1 MNLFMVNIYTN
12 ILVVLPL
19 RKILQR
25 VDHLVNEIEHAESQS
40 QSSLVFCAFFNSRF
54 FAQMKTIILEFLSI
68 IPYFT
73 SQEQTPLLINY
84 FLFHFQ
90 KSKSRSSSVPA
101 GARRQVFQVPKAP
114 SGMYKSGKQKPRQLF
129 YVSISRKKS
138 FLFCHHIYFLLVFDK
153 SIVNGMS
160 EKQQGF
166 FVKFDLKMS
175 KIPHEK
181 VANNFQLMMQNKM
194 N

>member
-54 FAQMKTIILEFLSI
+54 FAQMKTIILEFCSLYLILQVRNRPPINQLFFISFLEIKISVFECTSWSETSSI
-68 IPYFT
+68 
-73 SQEQTPLLINY
+73 
-84 FLFHFQ
+84 
-90 KSKSRSSSVPA
+90 SSSQSSLRYV
-101 GARRQVFQVPKAP
+101 QMWKAN
-114 SGMYKSGKQKPRQLF
+114 PRQLF

-138 FLFCHHIYFLLVFDK
+138 FFFCHQKSFPSYIIYFLLVFDK
-153 SIVNGMS
+153 SIVNR
-160 EKQQGF
+160 
-166 FVKFDLKMS
+166 
-175 KIPHEK
+175 
-181 VANNFQLMMQNKM
+181 
-194 N
+194 